1 MQNYVYLLIK
11 ETDTFASFEIL
22 CRSVT
27 LRGRLCDAIGTCEK
41 VSNANFKFQA
51 VLKWFNVIGFYQVF
65 L

>member
-41 VSNANFKFQA
+41 GQMPISNSKRSLN
-51 VLKWFNVIGFYQVF
+51 GSTS
-65 L
+65 